1 MINNYNKLIKNEAY
15 LILAILIYLGFIL
28 TWYYKPPWLIDHLIY
43 VHIANAQNELD
54 LSFWNFH
61 RELLPVGHH
70 NERWGIL
77 VPIIIFNKVFFFLTP
92 GAASQVLIISV
103 HLGIM
108 ISIYMILINYNN
120 RITANIFLILWLF
133 ASHHTK
139 NRATEIL
146 AEPFCILY
154 ICLSILGFI
163 FFEKRRGKFY
173 LFIAIFFL
181 TLIPLTK
188 IHLGIFS
195 IILFIIYFKIIR
207 DNLRDFIYFTLIS
220 LFILNV
226 VLLFNYGITNY
237 IVLIKNSLLVYLVYF
252 GVGLPV
258 GSGIEGKVT
267 RWLNQ
272 MVSEKTLMPIFFVA
286 AIYMFSK
293 KFNKETIFA
302 WLSVIF
308 LILIF
313 ILTSV
318 LNFPP
323 NQSYAKPLHFFT
335 IPCLAVLI
343 SYFFTLSDKNNIKYF
358 LVFASTIIP
367 LIIIYYLGKY
377 QKNHILESIYAI
389 TIVITLVFSFYL
401 IARKKRFLYFCLF
414 LIICSSNFF
423 LNNWK
428 LLSSHY
434 NWRNGYSEHYKFLYG
449 SAKLLN
455 EFNDEKVLV
464 YFSSWPINKK
474 LLKRER
480 MYPEPGIRS
489 LLRNDVDI
497 KSAINNDKIDVNK
510 YDLILTDVNDLNLKK
525 LKKVSI
531 SSRKAGNLY
540 IYRVR

>member
-1 MINNYNKLIKNEAY
+1 MIDRYNKLIKNEFY

-43 VHIANAQNELD
+43 VHIANAQNALD

-61 RELLPVGHH
+61 REQLPVGHH

-92 GAASQVLIISV
+92 GVASQVLIVIV

-120 RITANIFLILWLF
+120 RIAANIFLILWLF

-163 FFEKRRGKFY
+163 YFEKKKSKFY

-181 TLIPLTK
+181 SLIPLTK

-195 IILFIIYFKIIR
+195 IILFIIYFKIVR
-207 DNLRDFIYFTLIS
+207 DNLKDVIFFTLTS
-220 LFILNV
+220 LFILNL

-237 IVLIKNSLLVYLVYF
+237 LVLIKNSFFVYLVYF

-258 GSGIEGKVT
+258 GSGIEGKVI

-272 MVSEKTLMPIFFVA
+272 MISENTLMPVFFVG

-313 ILTSV
+313 ILSSV

-335 IPCLAVLI
+335 IPCLAICI
-343 SYFFTLSDKNNIKYF
+343 SYFFTLKDKNNINYF
-358 LVFASTIIP
+358 LVFVSTIIP
-367 LIIIYYLGKY
+367 LIFIYYLGKY
-377 QKNHILESIYAI
+377 EKSQLFDSFYVI
-389 TIVITLVFSFYL
+389 TIVITLVFSLFL
-401 IARKKRFLYFCLF
+401 IARKENFLFFCLF
-414 LIICSSNFF
+414 LTICSSNFF

-428 LLSSHY
+428 LISNHY
-434 NWRNGYSEHYKFLYG
+434 SWRNGYSEHYKFLNG
-449 SAKLLN
+449 SARLLN
-455 EFNDEKVLV
+455 GLNDERVLI

-497 KSAINNDKIDVNK
+497 TSAINNDKFDVNK
-510 YDLILTDVNDLNLKK
+510 YDIILSDVDNFNLKK
-525 LKKVSI
+525 LNKVSI

-540 IYRVR
+540 IYEVQ

>member
-1 MINNYNKLIKNEAY
+1 MNNYSKIIKNDFY
-15 LILAILIYLGFIL
+15 LIVAILVYLGFIL

-61 RELLPVGHH
+61 REKLPVGHH

-77 VPIIIFNKVFFFLTP
+77 VPIIIFNKLFFFLTP

-108 ISIYMILINYNN
+108 ISIYVILINYND

-154 ICLSILGFI
+154 VCLSILGFI
-163 FFEKRRGKFY
+163 FFEKKNDKFY
-173 LFIAIFFL
+173 LFAAIFFL
-181 TLIPLTK
+181 VLIPLTK

-195 IILFIIYFKIIR
+195 LILLIVYFNTIR
-207 DNLRDFIYFTLIS
+207 NNFKDLIFFTLIS
-220 LFILNV
+220 IFILNV

-237 IVLIKNSLLVYLVYF
+237 LVLIKNSFSVYLVYF

-258 GSGIEGKVT
+258 GNGIEGKVI

-272 MVSEKTLMPIFFVA
+272 MISEKTLMPIFFVS
-286 AIYMFSK
+286 AIYMLSK
-293 KFNKETIFA
+293 KINKEAIFA
-302 WLSVIF
+302 WLSIIF

-313 ILTSV
+313 ILTSI

-335 IPCLAVLI
+335 IPCLAVFI
-343 SYFFTLSDKNNIKYF
+343 SYFFTKRDKKNVNYF
-358 LVFASTIIP
+358 LVLISTIIP
-367 LIIIYYLGKY
+367 LILIYYLGKY
-377 QKNHILESIYAI
+377 QKNQLLDSTYAI
-389 TIVITLVFSFYL
+389 TIVITLVFSFFL
-401 IARKKRFLYFCLF
+401 IARKERVLCFYLL

-428 LLSSHY
+428 LLSGHY
-434 NWRNGYSEHYKFLYG
+434 NWRNGYSEHYKFLNG

-455 EFNDEKVLV
+455 KLDDEKVLV

-480 MYPEPGIRS
+480 MYSEPGIRS
-489 LLRNDVDI
+489 MLRNDVDI
-497 KSAINNDKIDVNK
+497 TSAINNDKIHLNK
-510 YDLILTDVNDLNLKK
+510 YDFILTDVDDLNLEK
-525 LKKVSI
+525 LEEISI
-531 SSRKAGNLY
+531 SSRKAGILHLY
-540 IYRVR
+540 KVQ